1 MLSIGEDELI
11 CDLAE
16 TYQIYNYEELPP
28 SLVATLSV
36 GLRDNSRIKM
46 KMTGQTLTF
55 EQKLMCF
62 AVDILQYNLWIKT
75 KDGAKGR
82 NRPDSILK
90 ELTDKTPKEKLE
102 TFSSEEDFE
111 AWYKSKMR

>member
-16 TYQIYNYEELPP
+16 TYQIYNYKELPP

-36 GLRDNSRIKM
+36 GLRDDSRIKM
-46 KMTGQTLTF
+46 KITGQTLTVS
-55 EQKLMCF
+55 QSLLCF
-62 AVDILQYNLWIKT
+62 AVDLLQYNLWIKT

-82 NRPDSILK
+82 NRPESILK
-90 ELTDKTPKEKLE
+90 KMSEKVQKEDLDKFAT
-102 TFSSEEDFE
+102 EEDFD

>member
-1 MLSIGEDELI
+1 MLSIGEDELV

-46 KMTGQTLTF
+46 KIAGQTLTL
-55 EQKLMCF
+55 EQTLMCF

-82 NRPDSILK
+82 NRPESILK
-90 ELTDKTPKEKLE
+90 KLTDKEPKEELE
-102 TFSSEEDFE
+102 TFSSEADFE
-111 AWYKSKMR
+111 AWYRAKMR